1 MAVQHAKSILAAD
14 WTNTTMRTVD
24 GRNLTYDLRETL
36 GRAIVG
42 GAFEEGF
49 PTESELS
56 RTHGLSRSVTR
67 EAVKMLTAKGL
78 LSARPR
84 VGTIVEPS
92 DRWNLLDPDVLRWL
106 LERQFSLDLLR
117 QFSELRLAIEPAA
130 AALTAQFPSSP
141 AITAIEDAFARM
153 QAAAAGQD
161 DVLKADIQFH
171 IAILQATQNPFFHQF
186 EEMVRTAL
194 HTSIQFTNRFSGH
207 TANIDQHGDVL
218 EAIRTGEGDR
228 ARAVMYRLI
237 DEVLGMI
244 DQAQRDEN
252 AEEAASSA
260 VAVVRRANANET
272 AAGAG

>member
-1 MAVQHAKSILAAD
+1 
-14 WTNTTMRTVD
+14 MRTVD

-42 GAFEEGF
+42 GAFEDGF

-92 DRWNLLDPDVLRWL
+92 DRWNLLDPDILRWL

-117 QFSELRLAIEPAA
+117 QFSELRLAIEPTA
-130 AALTAQFPSSP
+130 AALAAQHRSSS
-141 AITAIEDAFARM
+141 AIATIEDGFARM
-153 QAAAAGQD
+153 EAAALGND
-161 DVLKADIQFH
+161 DVLEADIQFH
-171 IAILQATQNPFFHQF
+171 IAILQAAENPFFRQF
-186 EEMVRTAL
+186 EELVRTAL
-194 HTSIQFTNRFSGH
+194 HTSIQFTNRFSGR
-207 TANIDQHGDVL
+207 TANVAQHGDVL
-218 EAIRTGEGDR
+218 DAIRAGDGNR

-237 DEVLGMI
+237 DEVLDLI
-244 DQAQRDEN
+244 DRAQRDEQTQGPT
-252 AEEAASSA
+252 S
-260 VAVVRRANANET
+260 VAPVEDGCGDQDA
-272 AAGAG
+272 